1 MAGKFD
7 YKKEYKDL
15 YMPKQKPVLI
25 DVPVMNFIMVD
36 GAGDPNTSEEYQEAL
51 EILYGLSF
59 AIKMSKMSGKQ
70 PAGYFEYVVPPLEGL
85 WWFQDD
91 SFDGTQLIDKSKF
104 QWTSMIRQPEFVT
117 EEVFDWAVSVLKQ
130 KKPKID
136 PTKARLVS
144 LTEGLCVQMM
154 HNGPYDSE
162 PVTLG
167 QMEQFLLDNGYRCA
181 ISDILPSGQIRRHHE
196 IYLSDP
202 RKTTPEKLRT
212 VLRHPVKKI

>member
-1 MAGKFD
+1 MADKFD

-15 YMPKQKPVLI
+15 YVPKQKPVLI
-25 DVPVMNFIMVD
+25 DVPAMNFIMVD
-36 GAGDPNTSEEYQEAL
+36 GAGDPNTSVEYQEAL

-59 AIKMSKMSGKQ
+59 AVKMSKMSGKQ

-85 WWFQDD
+85 WWFKDD
-91 SFDGTQLIDKSKF
+91 SFDGTKLIDKSKF

-117 EEVFDWAVSVLKQ
+117 QEVFDWAVSVLKQ

-136 PTKARLVS
+136 PTKARLES

-167 QMEQFLLDNGYRCA
+167 KMEQFLLSNGYICA
-181 ISDILPSGQIRRHHE
+181 ISETLPSGQIRRHHE

-202 RKTTPEKLRT
+202 RKTTPETLKT
-212 VLRHPVKKI
+212 VLRHPVKKV